1 MWGAYNPKMLA
12 LCKPPPN
19 QAPLTMLPTLK
30 MKGINPAL
38 PSKRATVS
46 KFVGFSDVIKA
57 MEYPL
62 GFYALV

>member
-1 MWGAYNPKMLA
+1 
-12 LCKPPPN
+12 
-19 QAPLTMLPTLK
+19 